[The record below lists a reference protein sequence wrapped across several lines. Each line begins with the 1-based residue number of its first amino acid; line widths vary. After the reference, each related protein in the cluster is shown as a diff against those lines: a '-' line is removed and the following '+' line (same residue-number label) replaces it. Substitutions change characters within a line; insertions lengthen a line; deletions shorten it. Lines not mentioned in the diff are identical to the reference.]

1 MGLSRFF
8 TLALL
13 IKSLEICFDAFIFM
27 LGVDEECNH
36 AFFSLYISYK
46 IRDKLNVDIVKA
58 KDRSRLKVMI
68 SHPTKS
74 T

>member
-36 AFFSLYISYK
+36 VFLACMLVIKLEISL
-46 IRDKLNVDIVKA
+46 
-58 KDRSRLKVMI
+58 M
-68 SHPTKS
+68 
-74 T
+74 